1 MISFIR
7 DNGGPLVIAGI
18 ALAIGAAYLEWRID
32 EITEMKLAAA
42 GIVSLDRIDAIESEV
57 EDTQEQH
64 QIDADR
70 IDRKIEKVVDV
81 LLED

>member
-1 MISFIR
+1 VIDFIK

-32 EITEMKLAAA
+32 EITEIKLSEA
-42 GIVSLDRIDAIESEV
+42 GIVSLDRIDAIEGEV

-64 QIDADR
+64 KLDSDR
-70 IDRKIEKVVDV
+70 MDRKIERVVDV